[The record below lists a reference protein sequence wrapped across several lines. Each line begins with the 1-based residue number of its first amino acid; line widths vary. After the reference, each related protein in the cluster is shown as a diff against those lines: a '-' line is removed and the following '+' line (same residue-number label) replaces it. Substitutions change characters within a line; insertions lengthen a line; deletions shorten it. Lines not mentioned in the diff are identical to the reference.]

1 MQQYVVQSVR
11 TVPCPTTR
19 EEVEEMLLR
28 LREAVGELGR
38 ACGSQ
43 YDERVV
49 VVRVKTQELAGRCE
63 AMLQE
68 LLRRVQELYDTT
80 IPEGKRK
87 EMQRHVENL
96 KETVEKVVAKT
107 REVVG
112 SVSEQ
117 TADEVTKRTGE
128 LVMVLERWATDIQH
142 TATALSKT
150 HVEPTLITAKEQL
163 SVYSPSSYDKATSA
177 FAVIHNTNLSTTQR
191 ITAFVTLLF
200 QAMYCLVMTIM
211 YGKQSEEKPAK
222 ETPQESVVD
231 IASSSEEIAQSEPEP
246 TPSHSPVM
254 EEEPKKEEEEVK
266 EEEKEEVKEE
276 VKPASPAREEPKQEV
291 AEEPKEEVK
300 EEATEM
306 KEEAKEPVPED
317 VEEPVKEEPAT
328 NGLQNGATEK
338 AQEPI
343 TREAPIVHDDKENIK
358 EAVNGSPQ
366 PTPVKPKKSRR
377 NRY

>member
-177 FAVIHNTNLSTTQR
+177 FTTLSNTNITKSQR
-191 ITAFVTLLF
+191 LTGFVTFML
-200 QAMYCLVMTIM
+200 QAIYFLTLAFLGMSQTD
-211 YGKQSEEKPAK
+211 KA
-222 ETPQESVVD
+222 
-231 IASSSEEIAQSEPEP
+231 
-246 TPSHSPVM
+246 M
-254 EEEPKKEEEEVK
+254 EN
-266 EEEKEEVKEE
+266 
-276 VKPASPAREEPKQEV
+276 KQE
-291 AEEPKEEVK
+291 PC
-300 EEATEM
+300 M
-306 KEEAKEPVPED
+306 
-317 VEEPVKEEPAT
+317 
-328 NGLQNGATEK
+328 G
-338 AQEPI
+338 
-343 TREAPIVHDDKENIK
+343 
-358 EAVNGSPQ
+358 
-366 PTPVKPKKSRR
+366 
-377 NRY
+377 